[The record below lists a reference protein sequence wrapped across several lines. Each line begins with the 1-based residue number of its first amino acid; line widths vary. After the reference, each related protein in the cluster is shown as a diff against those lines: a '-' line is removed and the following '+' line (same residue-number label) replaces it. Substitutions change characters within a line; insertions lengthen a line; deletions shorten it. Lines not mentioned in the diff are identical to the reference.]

1 MTTEDSAIERYGN
14 RERDL
19 MSSNKLRNF
28 YFAMAAIGG
37 MLIAAVV
44 TPAPLTAQ
52 QQSSTAPSSQAA
64 PIMVPAPSWQ
74 KGAYWATVDH
84 NLLLDFAGLARFH
97 DADAKLG
104 PPAAGEDRVVFMG
117 DSITEGWNLAA
128 SFPGKP
134 YVNRGI
140 SGQTSSQ
147 MLLRFRQDVIELQ
160 PKVVVILAGTN
171 DLAENT
177 GPVTLPLVEGNLA
190 SMAQLAQANGIRVVL
205 CSVLPSAGFPWHPE
219 LGDPAQQISALNEWI
234 KRDAAQE
241 HLPYVNYYSAMKDA
255 AGGLP
260 PNLSRDGVH
269 PLPAGYA
276 VMAPLAESGIEAS
289 LKIKW

>member
-1 MTTEDSAIERYGN
+1 MNSRKFRN
-14 RERDL
+14 
-19 MSSNKLRNF
+19 SSCV
-28 YFAMAAIGG
+28 
-37 MLIAAVV
+37 AAVV
-44 TPAPLTAQ
+44 FVGAAILALFGFTIFVPAPLTAQ
-52 QQSSTAPSSQAA
+52 QQSSTPPGSQAA

-84 NLLLDFAGLARFH
+84 NLLLDFAGLARFR

-104 PPAAGEDRVVFMG
+104 PPTAGEDRVVFMG

-177 GPVTLPLVEGNLA
+177 GPATLPQVEGNLA

-219 LGDPAQQISALNEWI
+219 LGDPAQRIAALNEWI

-241 HLPYVNYYSAMKDA
+241 HLPYVDYYSAMKDA

-260 PNLSRDGVH
+260 PNLSHDGVH